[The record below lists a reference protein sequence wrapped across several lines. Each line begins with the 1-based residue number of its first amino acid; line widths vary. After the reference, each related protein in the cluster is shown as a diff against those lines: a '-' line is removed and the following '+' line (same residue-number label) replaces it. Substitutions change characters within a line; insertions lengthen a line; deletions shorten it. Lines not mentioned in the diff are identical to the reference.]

1 MKLYIAKIASILLG
15 AEEPD
20 IASLNFYRSKG
31 DLFYEFSATGAV
43 SADQKFTFSH
53 AMEMQK
59 QIALQIFFRSY
70 LMRKTTLNCS
80 LREIQNRRQGI

>member
-59 QIALQIFFRSY
+59 QIALQIFFRLLPY
-70 LMRKTTLNCS
+70 EKDYPELFP
-80 LREIQNRRQGI
+80 EGDPE